1 MIWQIKASDIYILF
15 FCICIIIQGGLR
27 EIKTEAGNSPTPL
40 YAPATSSL
48 DIKTEP
54 EDIETTSNH
63 TADRMPSPVLLVTV
77 TDAGF
82 VGAKISW
89 ICCNIL
95 YLFEVIACFV
105 CARRITH
112 FKLRCV
118 CSYCTDGGLHT
129 KSQSVMDEC
138 KYRNRDA
145 TTCSYDAAQLQAMQL
160 DTR

>member
-1 MIWQIKASDIYILF
+1 MPVCYIHFYF
-15 FCICIIIQGGLR
+15 FCICIIIQGGLG

-63 TADRMPSPVLLVTV
+63 TADLMPSPVLLVTV

-82 VGAKISW
+82 VGATISW

-105 CARRITH
+105 YARQIIN
-112 FKLRCV
+112 FKLRC
-118 CSYCTDGGLHT
+118 CSYCTDGA
-129 KSQSVMDEC
+129 KSQRVMDEC
-138 KYRNRDA
+138 KYRNREA
-145 TTCSYDAAQLQAMQL
+145 TTCSYDAAELQAMQL